1 MGANISPTTTGLF
14 RRVSFTLIGNA
25 LMDTLLKNVNF
36 SRGNQTANA
45 PTLAQASNEVIS
57 SQVFFIHIPPQTG
70 LIGTF
75 SLEIE
80 K

>member
-1 MGANISPTTTGLF
+1 
-14 RRVSFTLIGNA
+14 
-25 LMDTLLKNVNF
+25 MDTLLLKNVNF

-45 PTLAQASNEVIS
+45 PTLAQASNEVIP
-57 SQVFFIHIPPQTG
+57 SQVFFIHIPPPTG

-75 SLEIE
+75 SLIQEEIE